1 VNISTLQI
9 YRRRPIEYSKGYTVL
24 AADGVVAMALA
35 LKCQVWWFKWFKY
48 GGLAY
53 IVYREKRRV
62 RGWIGAAKV
71 RSRRYIVIENFSR
84 KKHGVDAKQ
93 IYIC

>member
-1 VNISTLQI
+1 MNISTLQI
-9 YRRRPIEYSKGYTVL
+9 YRRRPIESSKGYTIL
-24 AADGVVAMALA
+24 AADGVMAMALA
-35 LKCQVWWFKWFKY
+35 LRCQLWWFKPTPV
-48 GGLAY
+48 Y

-71 RSRRYIVIENFSR
+71 RSRRFIVIENFSR

-93 IYIC
+93 IYIF

>member
-1 VNISTLQI
+1 MNISTLQI
-9 YRRRPIEYSKGYTVL
+9 YCRRPIESIKGYTIL

-35 LKCQVWWFKWFKY
+35 LRCQVWWIKPTP
-48 GGLAY
+48 AY

-84 KKHGVDAKQ
+84 KKHGVDAKVL
-93 IYIC
+93 YIF

>member
-9 YRRRPIEYSKGYTVL
+9 YRRRPIESSKGYTIL
-24 AADGVVAMALA
+24 AADGVVATALA
-35 LKCQVWWFKWFKY
+35 LRCQVRWFKPTP
-48 GGLAY
+48 AY
-53 IVYREKRRV
+53 IDYREKRRV

-84 KKHGVDAKQ
+84 KNTALTQ
-93 IYIC
+93 N

>member
-9 YRRRPIEYSKGYTVL
+9 YRRRPIESSKGYTIT
-24 AADGVVAMALA
+24 AADGVVAMALV
-35 LKCQVWWFKWFKY
+35 LRCQVWWFKPTP
-48 GGLAY
+48 AY
-53 IVYREKRRV
+53 FVYREKRRV

-71 RSRRYIVIENFSR
+71 RSRRFIVIENFSR

-93 IYIC
+93 IYIF

>member
-9 YRRRPIEYSKGYTVL
+9 YRRRLIESSKGYTIL

-35 LKCQVWWFKWFKY
+35 LRCQEWWFKPTP
-48 GGLAY
+48 AY

-62 RGWIGAAKV
+62 REWIGAAKE

-84 KKHGVDAKQ
+84 KKHGVDAKL
-93 IYIC
+93 IYIF